1 MSRYLIEV
9 KKIKKNFNHKNGLVE
24 IFKNVSLG
32 VKAGDLV
39 ALVGPSGSGKSIF
52 LHLLSFLDKPTSGQ
66 ILFLGKE
73 SKNFNDE
80 QKILEILNEV
90 VRDLKN
96 YELEL
101 RISELESKFSKDL
114 SEETFNQLKE
124 LKKQQKIN

>member
-39 ALVGPSGSGKSIF
+39 ALVGPSGSGKSTF

-66 ILFLGKE
+66 ILFLD
-73 SKNFNDE
+73 SC
-80 QKILEILNEV
+80 
-90 VRDLKN
+90 R
-96 YELEL
+96 
-101 RISELESKFSKDL
+101 
-114 SEETFNQLKE
+114 T
-124 LKKQQKIN
+124 